1 MWHQSSKLNARFD
14 AGIKNSKLGPSYYIE
29 ISKLLVKYS
38 FFTTNNDILNKCC

>member
-1 MWHQSSKLNARFD
+1 MGHPISNFDAPFD
-14 AGIKNSKLGPSYYIE
+14 AGIKNSKLGPSYYVE